1 MRLLALLIIAA
12 FLLTLACGQLPSVL
26 PAGEPTLAPAADGNG
41 LARVS
46 ATPTEQPETEQTP
59 QASASAQPSSSVEAT
74 VPVEA
79 TASSETPA
87 PESSGSPEPALTS
100 SPQATEGPQVGEPL
114 QESPQSG
121 LPGALV
127 RVTMPGE
134 AGVLLDDFPAQM
146 RERVAQ
152 ALIEQPSEAW
162 DARARRQIGLT
173 RLRLNFRDSH
183 APGKGQLPLTHPS
196 LWSMALD
203 DAGPRR
209 VTLQGHDLVMLR
221 YTMTTTILSDPD
233 SVAAAE
239 PALAESGG
247 VWEEYFLLPAD
258 PDFLLQRTG
267 RACLND
273 DGFPPNS
280 IDSENAGHFYDYDRT
295 SCLDALVARVG
306 AVETR
311 LRFQRLPWDRSIAD
325 RVRLFPPQSDE
336 GADLQVVGEDLEINR
351 LTYRF
356 FSERDCALQE
366 GAVGA
371 PGWRRLLQF
380 EATVHNVGNGPMHIG
395 WVNAGGEES
404 VFEFAP
410 CHDHVHYRHYGIF
423 TLDDGDGLAEGELGS
438 SKQAFCVQSTDRPA
452 NHEGSPLT
460 HDYSCRF
467 QGIQTGWA
475 DEYIAGLDTQWID
488 VTDVDVGPEGRTLTL
503 GFISNPEGFLCEGQ
517 AAFDERGQLL
527 WEPSGLTTDDGEPIL
542 RPQCDFAREWD
553 ANNVET
559 RQVFIPPTGSLLTVP
574 CANGELGP
582 LRNCGFQELD
592 LSTADASCRVSQ
604 PYSLRLTPQGD
615 SPLMVVR
622 ACEHSAV
629 LGMGIACA
637 YEDAV
642 ANVVVDGAATTMDL
656 TCPPVRDGGAGEGNI
671 ALYAAPLWPEDEG
684 GDVTVEMR

>member
-1 MRLLALLIIAA
+1 MRRLAPLLVAA

-46 ATPTEQPETEQTP
+46 ATPAERSETAQTP
-59 QASASAQPSSSVEAT
+59 RESASPQPSASAEVTDPAEANG
-74 VPVEA
+74 VPQA
-79 TASSETPA
+79 TNLPEPSETPETI
-87 PESSGSPEPALTS
+87 P
-100 SPQATEGPQVGEPL
+100 SPQATDAPL
-114 QESPQSG
+114 SMP
-121 LPGALV
+121 PGALV

-134 AGVLLDDFPAQM
+134 AGVLLDEFPPQM
-146 RERVAQ
+146 RDRVAR
-152 ALIEQPSEAW
+152 ALIEQSDEMW
-162 DARARRQIGLT
+162 EARARRQIGLT

-203 DAGPRR
+203 EAGPRR

-239 PALAESGG
+239 PALTESGG

-280 IDSENAGHFYDYDRT
+280 IDAENAGHFYDYDRT

-311 LRFQRLPWDRSIAD
+311 LRFQRLPWDPTIAD
-325 RVRLFPPQSDE
+325 RARLFPPQSDE

-356 FSERDCALQE
+356 FGERDCALQE

-380 EATVHNVGNGPMHIG
+380 EATVHNVGNAPMHVG

-423 TLDDGDGLAEGELGS
+423 TLDDGDGLALGELGS

-452 NHEGSPLT
+452 NHELSPLT

-488 VTDVDVGPEGRTLTL
+488 VTDVEVGPDGRTLTL

-517 AAFDERGQLL
+517 AAFDERGRLL
-527 WEPSGLTTDDGEPIL
+527 WEPSGLTTDEGEPIL
-542 RPQCDFAREWD
+542 RPQCDFAQEWD

-559 RQVFIPPTGSLLTVP
+559 RQVFIPPTGSLLTAP

-582 LRNCGFQELD
+582 LRNCGFQELE
-592 LSTADASCRVSQ
+592 LSSADASCRVSQ
-604 PYSLRLTPQGD
+604 PYSLRLALQEE
-615 SPLMVVR
+615 SPPMVVR
-622 ACEHSAV
+622 ACERSAV
-629 LGMGIACA
+629 LGTGIACA

-642 ANVVVDGAATTMDL
+642 ANVVVPAAGDATTMTL
-656 TCPPVRDGGAGEGNI
+656 TCPPLRDGDDGQGNI

-684 GDVTVEMR
+684 NVQIGD